1 MISSTYGS
9 WTDLRPIPSG
19 VDPMYMEIH
28 ICPSC
33 GYTGYDGAFKQ
44 KHLDKALKERMH
56 QQITPLIKDFI
67 LTPKKNLLH
76 EFPAPERQYRIRCV
90 DRSVG
95 GVLYSLSVS
104 VTYAQRGAVRTL
116 KILERNVS
124 TG

>member
-1 MISSTYGS
+1 MSISLTCPCCTAKFESLSVMISSTYGS

-76 EFPAPERQYRIRCV
+76 EFPAPERQYEFAAWIAQW
-90 DRSVG
+90 G
-95 GVLYSLSVS
+95 GFFTVY
-104 VTYAQRGAVRTL
+104 R
-116 KILERNVS
+116 
-124 TG
+124 